1 MKAMIFAA
9 GLGTRLKPITDTIPK
24 ALVRIGEFTA
34 LKFDILK
41 LQHHGF
47 NELVINVHHHSPQ
60 IIDYLRTNNNFGA
73 EINISDESERLLD
86 TGGGLKHAEQ
96 FLTGSEPFLVYNC
109 DIICDTNLKAMYD
122 FHTAKNAFCTLA
134 VRNRITSRYF
144 LFDEAGTL
152 HGWRNTKNG
161 EEKIAGNYTG
171 ELQPLAFSGI
181 HVISPEVFSLFPDE
195 QKFSIVDFYVSQA
208 GKRKIAAFE
217 HSKDRWI
224 DIGKP
229 ETLKEVQNL
238 NLYNFF

>member
-1 MKAMIFAA
+1 MIFAA

-24 ALVRIGEFTA
+24 ALVQIGELTA
-34 LKFDILK
+34 LQFAILK

-47 NELVINVHHHSPQ
+47 NELVINVHHHSQQ
-60 IIDYLRTNNNFGA
+60 IFDYLQVNNNFGA
-73 EINISDESERLLD
+73 SIHISDESEKLLD
-86 TGGGLKHAEQ
+86 TGGGLKHAQQ

-144 LFDEAGTL
+144 LFDEAGIL

-161 EEKIAGNYTG
+161 EEKITGNYSG
-171 ELQPLAFSGI
+171 ELQALAFSGI
-181 HVISPEVFSLFPDE
+181 HVMSPRVFGLFPDE
-195 QKFSIVDFYVSQA
+195 QKFSIVDFYLSVA
-208 GKRKIAAFE
+208 EKEKIVAFE
-217 HSKDRWI
+217 HSKDRWM

-229 ETLKEVQNL
+229 ETLKEAQKL